1 MMFRPLAL
9 ATAFAGSIG
18 LSSAEINYAY
28 ESGEIISTTAV
39 VLPGTDTDASDSV
52 GVQLASKSEFHVSF
66 STNNFLILYA
76 AQFSYVL
83 FVFKSLHLDQR
94 T

>member
-39 VLPGTDTDASDSV
+39 SVGTDASDSV